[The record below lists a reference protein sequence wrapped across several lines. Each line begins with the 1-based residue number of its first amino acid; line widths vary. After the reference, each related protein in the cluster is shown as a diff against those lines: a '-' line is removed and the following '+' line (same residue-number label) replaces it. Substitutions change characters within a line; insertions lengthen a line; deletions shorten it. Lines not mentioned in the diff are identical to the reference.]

1 MTLKADEKGLV
12 LSLEGRQ
19 LKLNHD
25 EDGFTPLEL
34 LVNSIAGCSGL
45 VFKNLLAKKRIAYD
59 ELTIETDHQRS
70 DVDPKPVTQI
80 DVHFTLKGENLDEKQ
95 VRSAFE
101 LVTAN
106 CPVVQSVKAAIT
118 INETLDIAEKVEE
131 N

>member
-12 LSLEGRQ
+12 LSLEGRE

-25 EDGFTPLEL
+25 DDGFTPLEL

-45 VFKNLLAKKRIAYD
+45 VFKKILGKKRIAYD
-59 ELTIETDHQRS
+59 ELIIEVDHQRS
-70 DVDPKPVTQI
+70 DVAPKPVTRI
-80 DVHFTLKGENLDEKQ
+80 DVHFTLKGENLDERK

-101 LVTAN
+101 LVVPN
-106 CPVVQSVKAAIT
+106 CPVVQSVNTAIT
-118 INETLDIAEKVEE
+118 INETLDIAGIIEK